1 MFSIFKKKPKDFFS
15 QQEKDLITA
24 SIQSAEKQT
33 SGEIRVYIENKCKFP
48 DALQHATTL
57 FNNLKMGATK
67 ERNGVLVYVA
77 IKDRK
82 LAIYGDKG
90 IHEKIG
96 DVFWNEAVK
105 NMLSHFTTNNYAKGI
120 SEVIITI
127 GDSLKQHF
135 PYNADTNTN
144 ELSDEIVF
152 GK

>member
-33 SGEIRVYIENKCKFP
+33 SGEIRVYIENKCKST
-48 DALQHATTL
+48 DVLSHAKNL
-57 FNNLKMGATK
+57 FGELKMEQTK
-67 ERNGVLVYVA
+67 ERNGVIVYVA
-77 IKDRK
+77 LKDRK

-90 IHEKIG
+90 IHEKTG
-96 DVFWNEAVK
+96 DAFWNEAVK
-105 NMLSHFTTNNYAKGI
+105 NMLSHFTADNYAKGI
-120 SEVIITI
+120 SEVILSV
-127 GDSLKQHF
+127 GESLKQHF
-135 PYNADTNTN
+135 PYNADTDTN

>member
-1 MFSIFKKKPKDFFS
+1 
-15 QQEKDLITA
+15 
-24 SIQSAEKQT
+24 
-33 SGEIRVYIENKCKFP
+33 
-48 DALQHATTL
+48 
-57 FNNLKMGATK
+57 MGATK